1 MPIKVSSSFNV
12 YKNIIFL
19 IIVTRSLIV
28 NMPSLFTRCPSSY
41 TNKYIKNNFAGES
54 ESLILANKE
63 ST

>member
-1 MPIKVSSSFNV
+1 MPIKVLSFFNI

-19 IIVTRSLIV
+19 IVVMRSLIV

-41 TNKYIKNNFAGES
+41 INGYTKNNFAGES
-54 ESLILANKE
+54 KSLILTNKE

>member
-1 MPIKVSSSFNV
+1 MLIKVLSSFNI

-19 IIVTRSLIV
+19 IVVMRSFVI
-28 NMPSLFTRCPSSY
+28 NMLSLFTRCPSSY

-54 ESLILANKE
+54 KCLILANKE